1 MQWVRSDGR
10 ARSPSGAAAMDYG
23 PARPRRRLTEPAARC
38 SRGRMKAVILGGGIV
53 GTQVAKELIR
63 EDKDVVLIERSA
75 EAVQNL
81 ANTLD
86 CPGGARQR
94 E

>member
-1 MQWVRSDGR
+1 
-10 ARSPSGAAAMDYG
+10 
-23 PARPRRRLTEPAARC
+23 
-38 SRGRMKAVILGGGIV
+38 MKAVILGGGIV